1 MNMQKSI
8 WRLSFILILWC
19 CFSFL
24 SESFAL
30 EKLVPED
37 SRKQECVRIIQVL
50 EKEHYLGKKVD
61 QFLGERAFDI
71 YVQHLDPFRSLLTLS
86 DIARYARVRKKWA
99 MDLLKGN
106 LVPAYEL
113 YNLCRNHDENR
124 LKYTLG
130 LIEDWEKKLDFFSDA
145 RLIVDRKERTWQSS
159 ESALKKLW
167 KQELTNYIIALKLD
181 GKTSEEITDTLTK
194 NYNTRLARISQV
206 NAMDVFEL
214 IMNSLAM
221 AFDPHTQYFSPR
233 ASEAFDI
240 QMSLSLEGIGAI
252 LQTEYEYTKVV
263 RLLPKGPA
271 DKSKLLMPGDRI
283 IGVGQGK
290 KGEIVDTVGMRLDK
304 VVRMIRGPK
313 NTFVRLKI
321 IPAKKQGTTATVAI
335 KRGKV
340 KLEEQSAKKQVVS
353 IKENGV
359 YCKIGIIEIP
369 NFYIDFNALHRGDKN
384 YRSTTRD
391 VKKLL
396 YELKEENIDGL
407 IIDLRD
413 NGGGSL
419 KEASE
424 LTGLFLRYGPMV
436 QIKSAH
442 GIAKLYDDDIQ
453 IYYTGP
459 LMVMINRMSASAS
472 EIFAGAIKDY
482 HRGIIVGSTSF
493 GKGTVQEIRPLAIR
507 SFLSDD
513 FSDLGK
519 LKVTNAK
526 FYRVSGKSTQHKG
539 VEPDIFLPR
548 IYPGKTTGES
558 SLDWALPWDTIDR
571 TRFRDYPSLDWIV
584 RDLTHKYEKRSALD
598 PGMIYLKDRIHFT
611 EDITLQTSLSLN
623 LKKRLNRHQEQEH
636 RELDME
642 NTFRKAVGLS
652 PVTSLHTSHDSNGS
666 EKKENG
672 KNDEAETDHSD
683 LFDYKEILLRQ
694 AEYIMA
700 DFIVLSRKHGLTW
713 K

>member
-1 MNMQKSI
+1 MNIQKLP
-8 WRLSFILILWC
+8 WRLVLALLFWC
-19 CFSFL
+19 CFFCL
-24 SESFAL
+24 SESLAL
-30 EKLVPED
+30 EKLVPEP
-37 SRKQECVRIIQVL
+37 SRKQECMRIIQVL
-50 EKEHYLGKKVD
+50 EKGHYLGKKVD
-61 QFLGERAFDI
+61 QALGERSFDI

-86 DIARYARVRKKWA
+86 DITRYAKVRKKWGRE
-99 MDLLKGN
+99 LIQGN
-106 LVPAYEL
+106 LFSAYGL
-113 YNLCRNHDENR
+113 YNLCRNRDEKR

-130 LIEDWEKKLDFFSDA
+130 LIENWEKKLDFSSDSP
-145 RLIVDRKERTWQSS
+145 LIVDRKERPWQAS
-159 ESALKKLW
+159 ESALKELW
-167 KQELTNYIIALKLD
+167 KKELINYIISLKLD
-181 GKTSEEITDTLTK
+181 GTTSKEITKTLTK
-194 NYNTRLARISQV
+194 TYESRLARIAQA
-206 NAMDVFEL
+206 NAADVFDL

-221 AFDPHTQYFSPR
+221 AFDPHTQYFPPR
-233 ASEAFDI
+233 ASEDFDI
-240 QMSLSLEGIGAI
+240 HMSLSLEGIGAI
-252 LQTEYEYTKVV
+252 LQSEYEYTRVV

-271 DKSKLLMPGDRI
+271 DKSKRLMPGDRI

-321 IPAKKQGTTATVAI
+321 IPAKKQGTTKTVAI
-335 KRGKV
+335 KRGKI

-353 IKENGV
+353 VEENGV
-359 YCKIGIIEIP
+359 RYKIGIIEVP

-396 YELKEENIDGL
+396 FELKEENIDGL

-436 QIKSAH
+436 QIKSSH
-442 GIAKLYDDDIQ
+442 GIAKLYDDDIH

-493 GKGTVQEIRPLAIR
+493 GKGTVQEIRPLAVR
-507 SFLSDD
+507 SFLGDD

-519 LKVTNAK
+519 LKITNAK

-548 IYPGKTTGES
+548 IYPVKTTGES
-558 SLDWALPWDTIDR
+558 SLDWALPWDTIEK

-584 RDLTHKYEKRSALD
+584 RDLTRKYEKRSALD
-598 PGMIYLKDRIHFT
+598 PGMTYLKDRIQFT
-611 EDITLQTSLSLN
+611 EEIALQNSLSLN
-623 LKKRLNRHQEQEH
+623 LKKRQDRHKNQES
-636 RELDME
+636 RELEME

-652 PVTSLHTSHDSNGS
+652 PVTSLHTSHES

-672 KNDEAETDHSD
+672 KKDDAEAGNTD
-683 LFDYKEILLRQ
+683 LFDYKEILLKQ

-700 DFIVLSRKHGLTW
+700 DFIALSRKHGLTW